1 MKEDWPST
9 LSIGLVAHYSAT
21 SRSPAQEPGV
31 SKGFKATTDAKD
43 HQMLEVSRT
52 LQVVASDL
60 HSLSWLNVGTT
71 YVQRRS
77 PLPFHCEV
85 AQRLQRLLN
94 FLGAESGQELTTM

>member
-9 LSIGLVAHYSAT
+9 LSIALVAHYSAT
-21 SRSPAQEPGV
+21 ARSPVPEPAI
-31 SKGFKATTDAKD
+31 SKGFKVTADAKE

-52 LQVVASDL
+52 LQAVASDL
-60 HSLSWLNVGTT
+60 HALSWLNVGLT
-71 YVQRRS
+71 YALRRS

-94 FLGAESGQELTTM
+94 FLGAESGQVLAVV